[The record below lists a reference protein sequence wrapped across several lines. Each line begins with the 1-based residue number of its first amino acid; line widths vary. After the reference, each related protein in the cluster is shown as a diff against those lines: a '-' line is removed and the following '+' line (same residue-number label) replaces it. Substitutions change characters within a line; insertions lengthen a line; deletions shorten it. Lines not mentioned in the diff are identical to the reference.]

1 MYRDDRWL
9 MIDEDA
15 GGRDGADEIDKKH
28 IKAMLSQEW
37 HLESCLQASDSF
49 LCCNKTSNLNP
60 IKWLDTQ
67 HFVAIL

>member
-1 MYRDDRWL
+1 

-15 GGRDGADEIDKKH
+15 GGHDEADEIDKKH
-28 IKAMLSQEW
+28 IKTMLSQEW
-37 HLESCLQASDSF
+37 HKGSCLICLQASDSF

-60 IKWLDTQ
+60 IEWLNAK